1 MNVKKIVINII
12 ILNEIVLNI
21 VIFKG
26 TNLCPSDTIVDAIAP
41 PVTPA

>member
-1 MNVKKIVINII
+1 MDKSKVVGKVIVKKVKKILFV
-12 ILNEIVLNI
+12 
-21 VIFKG
+21 KG